1 MNTIRNIRPAIA
13 RTRTTSIIVKAG
25 FCEELFHLLFLVGK
39 AWASGLEY
47 WLEKERWFS
56 SGVSW
61 LLWLILLLCLVVI
74 GLSLSVFILSILS
87 KKTQGV

>member
-1 MNTIRNIRPAIA
+1 MA

-25 FCEELFHLLFLVGK
+25 FYEELFHLLFLVGK

>member
-1 MNTIRNIRPAIA
+1 MA
-13 RTRTTSIIVKAG
+13 RTRTTSMIVKAG
-25 FCEELFHLLFLVGK
+25 FYEELFHLLFLVGK

-87 KKTQGV
+87 KKKKRKGSKINK